1 MNSIFITTNEFTPFT
16 GGGKVS
22 IHESKALEQ
31 YSDSITRV
39 SRKDVPSEYWGNPFQ
54 QDAYISTLID
64 EPFDVVH
71 FNGNPFHY
79 TLQSL
84 KYFNPDIKVVSSVPA
99 HNLDLSVEEHYK
111 LGIPYGKHYPHMVYP
126 ELWEKYIHHIN
137 LSDLVITPSK
147 MSKIWLLDLPLIQV
161 EENKVSVIP
170 HGCDIPSKVPD
181 YPSEPSV
188 GYVGAGGVDK
198 GIIYLVEAWN
208 QLDYSD
214 IPLRFYGTGSEMA
227 RQYTHGKNGVYEFRG
242 RYQDITDVASEI
254 SFAVFPS
261 VTEAFNLCALE
272 LASCGRGS
280 VLSEN
285 VGASEYIPH
294 ATFRVREVT
303 PLISMIRQLFID
315 DLYKRIGRNAKLGSK
330 MLTWD
335 IVEAKYIEKYE
346 ELMNVV

>member
-64 EPFDVVH
+64 DSFDLVH

-198 GIIYLVEAWN
+198 GIYYLVEAWSRLN
-208 QLDYSD
+208 YSD
-214 IPLRFYGTGSEMA
+214 IPLRFYGTGSEQA

-242 RYQDITDVASEI
+242 RYQDIADVASEI

-272 LASCGRGS
+272 LVANGRFV

-285 VGASEYIPH
+285 VGVNEYIPH
-294 ATFRVREVT
+294 STVPIRDVDVLCEV
-303 PLISMIRQLFID
+303 IEGCFSVKSIKSHGEVCSE
-315 DLYKRIGRNAKLGSK
+315 YVKG
-330 MLTWD
+330 LTWNN
-335 IVEAKYIEKYE
+335 IEKQYIKKYE
-346 ELMNVV
+346 ELMK